1 MKIQKETSEIQILAS
16 LKLSI
21 RPSNNF
27 SSTERDI
34 NVLRENISKLRSLS
48 TTMNNAPNLNQAK
61 TDSVLLERN

>member
-34 NVLRENISKLRSLS
+34 NVLRENISKQRSLS